1 MQRFNTR
8 QLKVFPVCSAR
19 RNVVTARF
27 QVNSTDLQVLR
38 EVVEQNDLQQQLL
51 SSDNVGWKIQ
61 RQEEIPEHGE
71 LQKDH
76 METVELPI
84 RCKQSQL
91 IRSLTK

>member
-1 MQRFNTR
+1 MQRFNT
-8 QLKVFPVCSAR
+8 LFPVCAAR
-19 RNVVTARF
+19 RNVVTARIK
-27 QVNSTDLQVLR
+27 VNSTDLQVLW

-61 RQEEIPEHGE
+61 RQEEILEHGE

-76 METVELPI
+76 METAELPI

-91 IRSLTK
+91 IRSLAK